1 MQYEGREESSNVED
15 QRGEGGYGGGFGG
28 FGGGGG
34 GGPRMVMGGGVGTL
48 VIFVI
53 LMLLGVNPMRLLNPG
68 GGQGPPGQGAPG
80 RQGGGPPPGQDEYAD
95 TVKLIKVVLK
105 DTEDVWHAEFPKLRR
120 GPYRDPKLVL
130 FTQNVRSECGLASAN
145 MGPFYCP
152 ADRKVYLDVQFFDE
166 LRERFKAPGDFAVA
180 YVVAHEVG
188 HHVQNLA
195 GISDQVHA
203 ARGRLSEAEYNK
215 LSVRLEL
222 QADFLAGVWAKR
234 ADQTKKIL
242 DPGDIEEAI
251 KAAQAVGDDRLQK
264 QARGYVKPE
273 SFTHGTSAQRARW
286 FNQGYKTGD
295 ITQMEDLFNLE
306 YNKL

>member
-15 QRGEGGYGGGFGG
+15 QRGGGGYGGGFGG

-34 GGPRMVMGGGVGTL
+34 GPRMAMGGGVGTL
-48 VIFVI
+48 VIFVV

-68 GGQGPPGQGAPG
+68 GGQAPPGQGAPG
-80 RQGGGPPPGQDEYAD
+80 RQGGPPPGQDEYAD

-105 DTEDVWHAEFPKLRR
+105 DTEDVWHAEYPKLGR
-120 GPYRDPKLVL
+120 GQYRDPKLVL
-130 FTQNVRSECGLASAN
+130 FTQNVRSGCGLASAN

-166 LRERFKAPGDFAVA
+166 LRDRFGAKGDFAVA
-180 YVVAHEVG
+180 YVVAHEIG

-203 ARGRLSEAEYNK
+203 ARERLSEAEYNK

-234 ADQTKKIL
+234 VDQTKKVL

-251 KAAQAVGDDRLQK
+251 EAARAVGDDRLQK

-273 SFTHGTSAQRARW
+273 SFTHGTSKQRARW
-286 FNQGYKTGD
+286 FNRGYETGD
-295 ITQMEDLFNLE
+295 IKQMSDLFELE
-306 YNKL
+306 YNQL